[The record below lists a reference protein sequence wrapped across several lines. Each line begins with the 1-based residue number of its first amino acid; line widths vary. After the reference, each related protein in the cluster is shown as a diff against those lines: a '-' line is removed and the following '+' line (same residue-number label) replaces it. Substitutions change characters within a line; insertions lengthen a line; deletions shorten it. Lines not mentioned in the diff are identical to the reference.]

1 MRIRLIAVGTRMPAW
16 VETGYETYA
25 RRMPRECRL
34 SLSEVPLPRRS
45 KSNDPERL
53 KAREADSLLGL
64 AGSDLT
70 VALDQRGNQIDT
82 PGLARRL
89 GLWLQDGR
97 NISLL
102 IGGPDG
108 LHPRCLERADWIWS
122 LSALTLP
129 HPLVRVVV
137 AEQCY
142 RAWCVLRGHPYHR
155 D

>member
-16 VETGYETYA
+16 VETGYENYA
-25 RRMPRECRL
+25 RRMPRACRL
-34 SLSEVPLPRRS
+34 TLCEVPLPRRS
-45 KSNDPERL
+45 KANDPGRL
-53 KAREADSLLGL
+53 KAQEADNLLAL
-64 AGSDLT
+64 AGSDLV
-70 VALDQRGNQIDT
+70 VALDQRGNQVNTRD
-82 PGLARRL
+82 LSLKL
-89 GLWLQDGR
+89 GHWLQDGR
-97 NISLL
+97 SISLL

-108 LHPRCLERADWIWS
+108 LHSRCLERADWIWS